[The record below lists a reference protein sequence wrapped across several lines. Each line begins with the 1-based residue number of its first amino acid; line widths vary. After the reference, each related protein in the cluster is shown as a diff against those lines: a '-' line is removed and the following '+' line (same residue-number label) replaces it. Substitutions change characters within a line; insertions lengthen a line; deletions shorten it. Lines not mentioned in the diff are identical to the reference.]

1 MDEIVFW
8 YLNGARGS
16 GTVTVPS
23 TAQAGEWKL
32 TVLCNRSPDTRA
44 TVSLILEAGE
54 EEESLTP
61 VVTLEDCEQTYTAM
75 PLSAPE
81 AKVTRPDGTA
91 LELDVTYVYY
101 QDADCRM
108 ELSGAPTAVGTYYV
122 NGFTEASD
130 GLTAAESAPARIKI
144 LPAVP
149 VIHLADQTVSY
160 TGKSV
165 IVDKA
170 QVTLVGSDVY
180 EGSVV
185 YRYYQDA
192 GCRME
197 LSGVP
202 EEPGIYY
209 VKAFVEAHGNY
220 AAAESDPA
228 RLEVMAGEE
237 EEKPGESGGE
247 PEQPDSG
254 GQTPSDGGIVSET
267 GGQMASRPE
276 ETPGE
281 AMSDLPFADVPAD
294 AWYYEA
300 IAYICGKGM
309 MNGVAE
315 TRFAPQAEL
324 TRGMIV
330 TILYRLETDPTY
342 STALF
347 PDVPVDAYYT
357 NATAWASGNGIV
369 TGYDDGTF
377 RPEDSITREQLAT
390 ILYRYAVY
398 KGYDVTESGDLSGY
412 TDADCISAYA
422 KDAMAWANSEGLIT
436 GVTDTT
442 LNPKGTATRAQV
454 ATVLMRFCENAAK

>member
-1 MDEIVFW
+1 MTLRTIP
-8 YLNGARGS
+8 G
-16 GTVTVPS
+16 
-23 TAQAGEWKL
+23 
-32 TVLCNRSPDTRA
+32 
-44 TVSLILEAGE
+44 EAGDNATGIYLDGLVE
-54 EEESLTP
+54 TQQDYVVAYSANDSGNETDARNVFLAFVDRDTLNVRTVQLTDYEAGSSYGASLPYLVKQGNQIFILWNETKNGKSTDQLCWAVYKDGQVGETQRSYQP
-61 VVTLEDCEQTYTAM
+61 DAM
-75 PLSAPE
+75 LSACQPV
-81 AKVTRPDGTA
+81 AWNDGVVWYT
-91 LELDVTYVYY
+91 T
-101 QDADCRM
+101 Q
-108 ELSGAPTAVGTYYV
+108 
-122 NGFTEASD
+122 N
-130 GLTAAESAPARIKI
+130 SAPVFYCVTEKEVMV
-144 LPAVP
+144 LWEQEETP
-149 VIHLADQTVSY
+149 
-160 TGKSV
+160 TGKPV
-165 IVDKA
+165 IVDEA
-170 QVTLVGSDVY
+170 QITLVGSDVY

-342 STALF
+342 SAALF

-357 NATAWASGNGIV
+357 NAT
-369 TGYDDGTF
+369 
-377 RPEDSITREQLAT
+377 
-390 ILYRYAVY
+390 
-398 KGYDVTESGDLSGY
+398 
-412 TDADCISAYA
+412 
-422 KDAMAWANSEGLIT
+422 AWANSEGLIT

-454 ATVLMRFCENAAK
+454 ATILMRFCENAAK

>member
-1 MDEIVFW
+1 MDEVVFW

-32 TVLCNRSPDTRA
+32 RVLCSRSPDTRA

-54 EEESLTP
+54 VEESLTP

-91 LELDVTYVYY
+91 LEIDVTYV
-101 QDADCRM
+101 
-108 ELSGAPTAVGTYYV
+108 
-122 NGFTEASD
+122 
-130 GLTAAESAPARIKI
+130 
-144 LPAVP
+144 
-149 VIHLADQTVSY
+149 
-160 TGKSV
+160 
-165 IVDKA
+165 
-170 QVTLVGSDVY
+170 
-180 EGSVV
+180 
-185 YRYYQDA
+185 YYQDA

-309 MNGVAE
+309 MNGVAG

-330 TILYRLETDPTY
+330 TILYRLETDPTD
-342 STALF
+342 SAALF

-412 TDADCISAYA
+412 TDADGISAYA

-454 ATVLMRFCENAAK
+454 ATILMRFCENAVK